1 MQGWGQQFR
10 INEIL
15 SLLEAISTHLPIGSL
30 EWEVVASQH
39 NENFPDKE
47 RTGPSLRRN
56 FSQLHKVK
64 KPTGDPTCPVEVRYA
79 KQIFRRIEQGA
90 DASAEI
96 EFNYCFK
103 HDFNA
108 ANNAKPKSNLNSRCH
123 QCTTNFVCL
132 NSMSNTKK
140 QQW

>member
-1 MQGWGQQFR
+1 MSIQQQQHKNTSSR

-15 SLLEAISTHLPIGSL
+15 SLLNTISTHLPIGSH

-47 RTGPSLRRN
+47 RTGPSLRQK

-64 KPTGDPTCPVEVRYA
+64 KPTGDPTCPAEVRYA
-79 KQIFRRIEQGA
+79 KQIFQRIEQRA

-96 EFNYCFK
+96 
-103 HDFNA
+103 
-108 ANNAKPKSNLNSRCH
+108 RIR
-123 QCTTNFVCL
+123 
-132 NSMSNTKK
+132 
-140 QQW
+140 

>member
-1 MQGWGQQFR
+1 MQSRGQQFR

-15 SLLEAISTHLPIGSL
+15 SLLKAISTHLPIGSH

-47 RTGPSLRRN
+47 QTGPSLRRK

-64 KPTGDPTCPVEVRYA
+64 KPTGDPTCPAEVRYA
-79 KQIFRRIEQGA
+79 KQIFRRIEQRA

-96 EFNYCFK
+96 ESDDLGK
-103 HDFNA
+103 ERA
-108 ANNAKPKSNLNSRCH
+108 
-123 QCTTNFVCL
+123 Q
-132 NSMSNTKK
+132 
-140 QQW
+140 